1 MLPSDVK
8 MALENYHMFKR
19 AIQDDTD
26 KINDINAKRF
36 KAGSSVIKIPECP
49 KDRSTVII
57 ENLMSLEY
65 AQQCLSIHTYLVNL
79 ADDFINSLNEPY
91 KGLIQDWY
99 IERKDHEHI
108 SIDFGLSVRKK
119 EYSIKQMHRI
129 INALVERYV
138 NAR

>member
-57 ENLMSLEY
+57 ENLMSLEL
-65 AQQCLSIHTYLVNL
+65 AQQSLDNHTHLVFL
-79 ADDFINSLNEPY
+79 ADDFIRSLNEPY

-99 IERKDHEHI
+99 IERKSREYVADEL
-108 SIDFGLSVRKK
+108 GYSVR
-119 EYSIKQMHRI
+119 QVHRI

>member
-8 MALENYHMFKR
+8 MALENYHAFKR
-19 AIQDDTD
+19 AILDDTD

-79 ADDFINSLNEPY
+79 ADDFINSLGEPY
-91 KGLIQDWY
+91 KGLINEWY
-99 IERKDHEHI
+99 IERKDHETTAYNYGY
-108 SIDFGLSVRKK
+108 SSRQVR
-119 EYSIKQMHRI
+119 RI

>member
-8 MALENYHMFKR
+8 MALENYHTFVK
-19 AIQDDTD
+19 AIQEDKD
-26 KINDINAKRF
+26 KINFINGKRF

-49 KDRSTVII
+49 IDRSTVII
-57 ENLMSLEY
+57 DNLMSLEL
-65 AQQCLSIHTYLVNL
+65 AQQCLDIHTYLVFL

-99 IERKDHEHI
+99 IERKDHDNI

>member
-65 AQQCLSIHTYLVNL
+65 AKKCLEHHTYLVFL
-79 ADDFINSLNEPY
+79 ADDFIRSLNEPY
-91 KGLIQDWY
+91 NGLIQDWY
-99 IERKDHEHI
+99 IERKSREYVADEL
-108 SIDFGLSVRKK
+108 GYSVR
-119 EYSIKQMHRI
+119 QVHRI